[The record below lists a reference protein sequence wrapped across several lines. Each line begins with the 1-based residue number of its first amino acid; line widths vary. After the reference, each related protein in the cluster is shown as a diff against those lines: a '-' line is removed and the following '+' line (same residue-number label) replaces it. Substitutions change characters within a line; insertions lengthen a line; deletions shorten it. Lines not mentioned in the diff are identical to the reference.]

1 MAEGGVVM
9 LSGISSDAHR
19 LKLAEELGVHYTLNV
34 EEYDGVQR
42 VREMTGG
49 YGADV
54 VLECSGVPSAAH
66 MALEMVRKRGKYT
79 QIGLFCRPIEID
91 FEQIAYKEIQVNGS
105 ISQRRPAW
113 ERALDLMRR
122 GIAPTERLISHEFPL
137 DEWQSAFEM
146 FEKKEGVK
154 LILIP
159 E

>member
-1 MAEGGVVM
+1 
-9 LSGISSDAHR
+9 
-19 LKLAEELGVHYTLNV
+19 
-34 EEYDGVQR
+34 
-42 VREMTGG
+42 
-49 YGADV
+49 
-54 VLECSGVPSAAH
+54 
-66 MALEMVRKRGKYT
+66 MVRKRGKYT

-122 GIAPTERLISHEFPL
+122 GIVPTERLISHEFPL

-146 FEKKEGVK
+146 FKKKEGVK